1 MSFDAV
7 LYHSRTAWNVDR
19 HRLLERFGIERFVRD
34 WVDIF
39 ARVAS

>member
-7 LYHSRTAWNVDR
+7 LYQSRAWNVDG
-19 HRLLERFGIERFVRD
+19 HRLLEHFGIERFVRD